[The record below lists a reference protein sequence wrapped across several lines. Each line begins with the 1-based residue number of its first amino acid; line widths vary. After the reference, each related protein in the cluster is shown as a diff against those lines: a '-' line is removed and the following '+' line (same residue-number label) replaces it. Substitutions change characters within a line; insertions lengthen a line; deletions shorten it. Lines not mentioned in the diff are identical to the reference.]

1 MTSRL
6 TASEPPPNPRN
17 VVGDETATLIFC
29 PVVFRLLADGAGFSG
44 MFRLV
49 SLHTRGRMPVSS
61 QPGQP
66 GVEPGTV
73 RWRSGDR
80 GVIAVAG
87 AAGSGTVSAGRV
99 RVVCSRRLPGRSPD
113 VTTGAAV
120 PGLARKPELAA
131 AISGGMALLWA

>member
-1 MTSRL
+1 MTWRL
-6 TASEPPPNPRN
+6 TASEPPPDPRS
-17 VVGDETATLIFC
+17 VVGGRGSHSDFC
-29 PVVFRLLADGAGFSG
+29 PVVFRQLADGAGFSG

-87 AAGSGTVSAGRV
+87 AAGSGTVSDGRV